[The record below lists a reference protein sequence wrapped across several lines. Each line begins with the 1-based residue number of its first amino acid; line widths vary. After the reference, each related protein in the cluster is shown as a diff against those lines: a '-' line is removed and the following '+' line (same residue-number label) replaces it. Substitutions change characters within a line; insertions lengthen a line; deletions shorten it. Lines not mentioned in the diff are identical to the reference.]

1 MAWTRAVAY
10 AVLSSHFWLPTE
22 ADYIWPNAQIDELER
37 ELYEQENPFDGP
49 GSTVSFV
56 DGCSGPAERALGIGR
71 SFGAEW
77 IRNAYH
83 DMATADVSAG
93 TGGLDAS
100 IVFEMDRSENVGD
113 AFQETLGIFQG
124 SHNTRVSMADLF
136 AIATVMAVGACSD
149 GKVIVPFRGGRV
161 DAVGPGPSG
170 VPEPQQDLPTH
181 TLSFAKQGF
190 DTSEMI
196 ALVACGH
203 SVGGVHDV
211 DFPEIVPNPVPT
223 TDVRNPTRPT
233 DGKAKE
239 FVANVS
245 QNPLAFGQIETTRSD
260 FRIFNADGGDMISQM
275 ASSNDFFPN
284 TCSTMFER
292 MINTVP
298 RDVKLTDVIKPL
310 GIKPRK
316 LSVTVNDDETL
327 SITGFIR
334 VSAALP
340 PVVVVADLE
349 RLTTSLNLLKVV
361 DDLISAN
368 GTQVII
374 HFVSRSG
381 EALPVAIGTTS
392 QGLTARCGYPNCSPS
407 YTYYRFNSTIPAKQG
422 ISSFTVEIIDGSA
435 GKATIHN
442 NGRGGFPVSDAILPM
457 FSLSSQSRI
466 TINGGA
472 QLQLNLTAAV
482 LNAEMYTNI
491 SLIVPQPSNKTAPIR
506 PWTQEIVHMEPLSK
520 ISGTNFTLYRGI
532 WQSSGL
538 LTATSSH
545 PFDLV
550 AQGATKTVSSLFN
563 SWDDLEFI

>member
-1 MAWTRAVAY
+1 MAWTRAITY
-10 AVLSSHFWLPTE
+10 AVLSSHFWLPTK
-22 ADYIWPNAQIDELER
+22 ADYIWPNARIDELER

-113 AFQETLGIFQG
+113 AFRETLGIFKG
-124 SHNTRVSMADLF
+124 SYNTRASMADLF
-136 AIATVMAVGACSD
+136 AIGAVMAVGACSD
-149 GKVIVPFRGGRV
+149 GRVIVPFRGGRV
-161 DAVGPGPSG
+161 DAAGPGPSG

-203 SVGGVHDV
+203 SVGGVHGV
-211 DFPEIVPNPVPT
+211 DFPEIVPNPMPT
-223 TDVRNPTRPT
+223 TDATNDNTVTFDTTT
-233 DGKAKE
+233 DNFDNLVAKE
-239 FVANVS
+239 FVGNVS
-245 QNPLAFGQIETTRSD
+245 QNPLAFGQNETTRSD

-275 ASSNDFFPN
+275 ASSNDFFLS
-284 TCSTMFER
+284 TCNTMFER
-292 MINTVP
+292 MLNTVP
-298 RDVKLTDVIKPL
+298 RDVQLTDVIEPL
-310 GIKPRK
+310 KIKPRK

-334 VSAALP
+334 I
-340 PVVVVADLE
+340 
-349 RLTTSLNLLKVV
+349 V

-374 HFVSRSG
+374 HLSSRSG
-381 EALPVAIGTTS
+381 EALPAAIGTTS
-392 QGLTARCGYPNCSPS
+392 QGLTARCGYPNCGPS
-407 YTYYRFNSTIPAKQG
+407 YTYFRFNSTIPTTQG
-422 ISSFTVEIIDGSA
+422 VSSFTVEIIDGVT
-435 GKATIHN
+435 GKATSYN
-442 NGRGGFPVSDAILPM
+442 NGGGGFPVSDAILPM
-457 FSLSSQSRI
+457 FSLSSQSTI
-466 TINGGA
+466 TVNDSA

-491 SLIVPQPSNKTAPIR
+491 SLIVPQPSNKTAPIS

-532 WQSSGL
+532 WQSSGP

-550 AQGATKTVSSLFN
+550 AQGATKTVSSVFN
-563 SWDDLEFI
+563 SWDDVEFI

>member
-1 MAWTRAVAY
+1 
-10 AVLSSHFWLPTE
+10 
-22 ADYIWPNAQIDELER
+22 
-37 ELYEQENPFDGP
+37 
-49 GSTVSFV
+49 
-56 DGCSGPAERALGIGR
+56 
-71 SFGAEW
+71 
-77 IRNAYH
+77 
-83 DMATADVSAG
+83 MATADVSAG

-203 SVGGVHDV
+203 SVGGVHGV

-223 TDVRNPTRPT
+223 TDLTNDNTVTFDTTT
-233 DGKAKE
+233 DNFDNVVAKE

-245 QNPLAFGQIETTRSD
+245 QNPLAFGQNETTRSD

-275 ASSNDFFPN
+275 ASSNDFFLN

-316 LSVTVNDDETL
+316 LSVTVNDDKTL

-334 VSAALP
+334 
-340 PVVVVADLE
+340 
-349 RLTTSLNLLKVV
+349 VV

-392 QGLTARCGYPNCSPS
+392 QGLTARCGYPNCGPS

-422 ISSFTVEIIDGSA
+422 ISSFTVEIIDGST

-482 LNAEMYTNI
+482 LNAEI
-491 SLIVPQPSNKTAPIR
+491 
-506 PWTQEIVHMEPLSK
+506 
-520 ISGTNFTLYRGI
+520 GI